1 MAAEARIWV
10 VKGRVQGVGF
20 RWFVVRQAEVLGV
33 VGWVRNQDDGSVE
46 VVASGPAEAIGQME
60 EALRQGPAGARVVHL
75 DSTQIQHE
83 LVDAKSFSVK
93 H

>member
-1 MAAEARIWV
+1 MPDESRMFV

-20 RWFVVRQAEVLGV
+20 RWFAVRQAEALGL

-46 VVASGPAEAIGQME
+46 VVARGSDASLRQME
-60 EALRQGPAGARVVHL
+60 DALRRGPAGARVVNL
-75 DSTQIQHE
+75 ESTQIQHE
-83 LVDAKSFSVK
+83 LVDAKSFIVK

>member
-1 MAAEARIWV
+1 MPDESRWWV

-20 RWFVVRQAEVLGV
+20 RWFAVRQAEALGL

-46 VVASGPAEAIGQME
+46 VVAKGPEASLQQLE
-60 EALRQGPAGARVVHL
+60 DALRRGPAGARVVNL
-75 DSTQIQHE
+75 ESTRIQHE
-83 LVDAKSFSVK
+83 LVDAKSFGVK

>member
-1 MAAEARIWV
+1 MDESRVWV

-20 RWFVVRQAEVLGV
+20 RWFAVRQAEALGL

-46 VVASGPAEAIGQME
+46 VVARGPATAIEQME
-60 EALRQGPAGARVVHL
+60 EALRRGPSGARVSHVE
-75 DSTQIQHE
+75 STQIQHE

-93 H
+93 Y

>member
-1 MAAEARIWV
+1 MWV
-10 VKGRVQGVGF
+10 VQCRVQGVGF
-20 RWFVVRQAEVLGV
+20 RWFVLRQAEALGL

-46 VVASGPAEAIGQME
+46 VVARGAAAAMGQME
-60 EALRQGPAGARVVHL
+60 EALRHGPSGARVSHVE
-75 DSTQIQHE
+75 STQIQHE

>member
-1 MAAEARIWV
+1 MPDESRMFV

-20 RWFVVRQAEVLGV
+20 RWFAVRQAEALGL

-46 VVASGPAEAIGQME
+46 VVAKGPDASLRELE
-60 EALRQGPAGARVVHL
+60 DALRRGPAGARVINL
-75 DSTQIQHE
+75 ESTQIQHE
-83 LVDAKSFSVK
+83 LVDAKSFIVK